1 MAEEL
6 SVYYKVM
13 KKLTSSFSFFG
24 LLISTSIWGSTFF
37 IIKDTVTAINPVTLV
52 AYRFSLAA
60 LIYAIIVLIKK
71 ENLWAHAKH
80 GFVLGVF
87 VWIIYLSQTL
97 GLQYTTAS
105 NSGYITGLFI
115 VFVPLFNLMLFGKK
129 AKVLQLVALCIA
141 LVGLWFL
148 TGGLKTINPGD
159 VITLISATVISLN
172 ILFIDKFVKEK
183 KSVAVL
189 GFQQFLTTAVLSFIT
204 ALFFHLPLV
213 IPNTNSLF
221 PIIYLALFGS
231 AIAQGLQLLCQKH
244 LQALTSSL
252 LLSTEPVF
260 AAIFAWTFGNELFI
274 PAKAIGGFFVLA
286 AIFMSELPIK
296 KK

>member
-1 MAEEL
+1 
-6 SVYYKVM
+6 M
-13 KKLTSSFSFFG
+13 KKFSSSFSFVG

-37 IIKDTVTAINPVTLV
+37 IIKDTVSSINPVTLV
-52 AYRFSLAA
+52 AYRFALAA
-60 LIYAIIVLIKK
+60 LIYACIVLIKK

-105 NSGYITGLFI
+105 NSGFITGLFI
-115 VFVPLFNLMLFGKK
+115 VFVPLFNLLFFGRK
-129 AKVLQLVALCIA
+129 AKAIQLVALSIA

-159 VITLISATVISLN
+159 LLTLVSAIVISLN

-204 ALFFHLPLV
+204 AIIFHLPLV
-213 IPNTNSLF
+213 ITNSNSIF
-221 PIIYLALFGS
+221 PIIYLAVFGS
-231 AIAQGLQLLCQKH
+231 AIAQGLQLFCQKH

-260 AAIFAWTFGNELFI
+260 AALFAWTLGNELFI
-274 PAKAIGGFFVLA
+274 PAKAVGGVFILLA
-286 AIFMSELPIK
+286 ILMSELPAK